1 MSEQTRELRVLIKSG
16 FVPKKVWVF
25 VDDISCFVDPFL
37 HENMLYRVPYPEGL
51 FETAEFYLKYV
62 DLITVYNSCKVIN
75 DYKEKVL
82 NEGKSLDEYTF
93 DNYAN
98 MNYIER
104 YHNTGCERLDKE
116 SKFDINSPQYNEAY
130 WCDYYKLRLDEA
142 LTDMREL
149 KMLCDEYGIELTVIT
164 NPLYCL
170 TFDKAYENGYADY
183 LYALSDITDYYNFS
197 GHSYVTD
204 DYHYYY
210 ETSHFTPEVSRLM
223 IDAVLGN
230 GDNGNDELFGMHVTK
245 DNKDLLIERLTE

>member
-1 MSEQTRELRVLIKSG
+1 
-16 FVPKKVWVF
+16 
-25 VDDISCFVDPFL
+25 
-37 HENMLYRVPYPEGL
+37 
-51 FETAEFYLKYV
+51 
-62 DLITVYNSCKVIN
+62 
-75 DYKEKVL
+75 
-82 NEGKSLDEYTF
+82 
-93 DNYAN
+93 
-98 MNYIER
+98 
-104 YHNTGCERLDKE
+104 
-116 SKFDINSPQYNEAY
+116 
-130 WCDYYKLRLDEA
+130 
-142 LTDMREL
+142 
-149 KMLCDEYGIELTVIT
+149 MLCDEYGIELTVIT

>member
-1 MSEQTRELRVLIKSG
+1 
-16 FVPKKVWVF
+16 
-25 VDDISCFVDPFL
+25 
-37 HENMLYRVPYPEGL
+37 
-51 FETAEFYLKYV
+51 
-62 DLITVYNSCKVIN
+62 
-75 DYKEKVL
+75 
-82 NEGKSLDEYTF
+82 
-93 DNYAN
+93 

-197 GHSYVTD
+197 GHTYVSK
-204 DYHYYY
+204 DYQYYY
-210 ETSHFTPEVSRLM
+210 ETSHYTPQVSRLM